1 MKSILRTLAV
11 GACLLA
17 AVVAKAQANITEYFD
32 MKEPFALD
40 LSDKRVVKAVYTKG
54 VLDIDWNSDKRVL
67 AVTYD
72 PKQTRVEYAM
82 KAILD
87 FANSEL
93 QTANANGAKNV
104 ANGAPADAKRKAN

>member
-1 MKSILRTLAV
+1 MSSILRTLTAGAFLLCAV
-11 GACLLA
+11 A
-17 AVVAKAQANITEYFD
+17 AQAQANITEYFD
-32 MKEPFALD
+32 MKEPFKLD
-40 LSDKRVVKAVYTKG
+40 LSDKRVVKSVYTKG
-54 VLDIDWNSDKRVL
+54 VLDIDWNEDKRVL

-87 FANSEL
+87 FSNSEI

-104 ANGAPADAKRKAN
+104 ANGAAADGKKKG